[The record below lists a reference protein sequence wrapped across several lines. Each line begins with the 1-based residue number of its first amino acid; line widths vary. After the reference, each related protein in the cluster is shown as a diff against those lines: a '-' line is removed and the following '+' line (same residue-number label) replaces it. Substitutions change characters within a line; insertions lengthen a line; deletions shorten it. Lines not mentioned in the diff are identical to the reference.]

1 MELCGLLPYYSNL
14 HSPWYGI
21 RTIYSLSQIGFDVNL
36 FYKSLAA
43 KNGDSIPTLVATKF
57 HDVASDAWY
66 SGYVKYLSGYGIIA
80 GSGGTLF
87 EPDREITRAEFV
99 TLAVRFYSEYAN
111 GVELTTDHATFNDVR
126 ASYWA
131 ASYIDDAAGYG
142 WITGYEDGSFRAAN
156 RITRA
161 EVVTIVNRVLDREP
175 DTAYLGKNLA
185 LMTTFSDVPKTH
197 WAWYYVLEAANTHT
211 AILGEN
217 ETWVK

>member
-1 MELCGLLPYYSNL
+1 M
-14 HSPWYGI
+14 
-21 RTIYSLSQIGFDVNL
+21 
-36 FYKSLAA
+36 
-43 KNGDSIPTLVATKF
+43 
-57 HDVASDAWY
+57 
-66 SGYVKYLSGYGIIA
+66 
-80 GSGGTLF
+80 
-87 EPDREITRAEFV
+87 
-99 TLAVRFYSEYAN
+99 RFYSEYAN